1 MIKTTNKNRQTVSVI
16 QVSTIDKET
25 RNTAIRNV
33 AQDSSQSTEPNID
46 DQTNYRYVEQRV
58 SYWNALY
65 VFPILGICVIF
76 SSTQT
81 LIPWHNLFINP
92 EFWWED
98 LIRQCLFYQ
107 LFRVVLTTLREAYC
121 VFQLKEILS
130 IKWHLKFWGAHTS
143 EITILC
149 CLQHFIWV
157 NTLQHNYPMPT
168 GYMLVGFIA
177 WYITIFAVLP
187 RLFASE
193 LRKDPDYKTRIRSYV
208 YYLFF
213 WSIIAWQEWILDVIF
228 EITKAYQVPYL
239 ISLVIPAFRRLD
251 EWILPK
257 CFNKAVGYKKGWTKK
272 DENEAA
278 TFCLETQ
285 ITQVF
290 TIYVAVRLSSA
301 DIFTGC
307 CILGVELLINLY
319 SCIQI
324 IQMHKKIGGTDD
336 HDQSL
341 IFRAERNSAIVSLL
355 TAEFIE
361 VITPLAYSVAFSA
374 AYYGPNARS
383 MIGIKHEYFGIP
395 ATSDI
400 QEVLIVLF
408 MMAQIDMVGG
418 VIFGIL
424 LKCFC
429 DINIFEEMCKIL
441 QKYWIHLAIFI
452 GGDLTHVS

>member
-1 MIKTTNKNRQTVSVI
+1 MKITNNARPTVSVI
-16 QVSTIDKET
+16 KVSTIDRQT
-25 RNTAIRNV
+25 GNPTVRSS
-33 AQDSSQSTEPNID
+33 AQDSSQSIEENID
-46 DQTNYRYVEQRV
+46 DKTNYHFEEQRV

-65 VFPILGICVIF
+65 VFNILGICIIF

-98 LIRQCLFYQ
+98 LIRNCFFYMP
-107 LFRVVLTTLREAYC
+107 FRIVLPTLREAFC
-121 VFQLKEILS
+121 VFQWKEILG
-130 IKWHLKFWGAHTS
+130 IKWHLKFWAAHIS

-149 CLQHFIWV
+149 CLQHLIWV
-157 NTLQHNYPMPT
+157 NTLHNNYPMPT

-187 RLFASE
+187 RLFPRE
-193 LRKDPDYKTRIRSYV
+193 LRNDPDYKTRIRSYV

-213 WSIIAWQEWILDVIF
+213 WSIIAWQEWIMDVIF
-228 EITKAYQVPYL
+228 EMIKAYQVPYL
-239 ISLVIPAFRRLD
+239 MSIVIPAFRRLD

-257 CFNKAVGYKKGWTKK
+257 FFNKAVGYKKGWTKK

-278 TFCLETQ
+278 TFCLETY

-319 SCIQI
+319 SCTQI
-324 IQMHKKIGGTDD
+324 IQLHNKIGGTDD
-336 HDQSL
+336 HDQIL
-341 IFRAERNSAIVSLL
+341 IFRAERNSVIVSLL

-361 VITPLAYSVAFSA
+361 VITPIAYSVAFSA

-424 LKCFC
+424 LKYFC
-429 DINIFEEMCKIL
+429 NVNIFEEMCKIL